1 MNSLFS
7 VPAPLRAYLA
17 SGEQRWQGSAAQRF
31 WQRWLAELRG
41 CVPVRLR
48 HRLSPQITVQNHRWP
63 IVTPTCEIQAS
74 ARHVLMLP
82 TTVVMIHHLQLPTA
96 AARAL
101 TAVVGYEL
109 DKYTPYPRDQLF
121 YVVRQDGRSAGGL
134 KITLIAV
141 LRERMHA
148 ILAECAAQGL
158 RPQRVD
164 VCSEDGT
171 PLGIDLLPE
180 SARPVNHRRGGGRR
194 RVLVGLCA
202 VLLVTLMGLWL
213 HDRQQRL
220 EGMRATVQSLKGQVA
235 QVQQLRQQL
244 TNTLGAADYLT
255 RHKAARPTMAALM
268 SELTACLPDDTWLEQ
283 LEIDADDVSFSGQ
296 SVRASA
302 LISHLKDCPSLEN
315 PQFQG
320 VIQPDADSGKE
331 RFSLHARL
339 HQEAVDAP
347 NADTP

>member
-1 MNSLFS
+1 MNSLLS
-7 VPAPLRAYLA
+7 VPAPLQAYLA
-17 SGEQRWQGSAAQRF
+17 NVERRWQGSAAQRF
-31 WQRWLAELRG
+31 WQLWLAELHG
-41 CVPVRLR
+41 CVPARLR
-48 HRLSPQITVQNHRWP
+48 HRFSTPITVQTHRWP
-63 IVTPTCEIQAS
+63 ITMSGPVVQAG
-74 ARHVLMLP
+74 ARQVLMLP
-82 TTVVMIHHLQLPTA
+82 TTLVMIHRLHLPTA
-96 AARAL
+96 AARDL

-109 DKYTPYPRDQLF
+109 DKYTPYPRDQLL
-121 YVVRQDGRSAGGL
+121 YVVRQGGRSAGRL
-134 KITLIAV
+134 QITLIAI

-158 RPQRVD
+158 TPQRVD
-164 VCSEDGT
+164 VCAADGT

-180 SARPVNHRRGGGRR
+180 SARPVSPRGAVDRR
-194 RVLVGLCA
+194 RVLVGSCA
-202 VLLVTLMGLWL
+202 ALLVTLMGLWL

-220 EGMRATVQSLKGQVA
+220 EGMRVTVQSQRGEVA
-235 QVQQLRQQL
+235 QVQHLRQQL

-268 SELTACLPDDTWLEQ
+268 SQLTACLPDDTWLEQ

-302 LISHLKDCPSLEN
+302 LINHLKHCPSLEN

-339 HQEAVDAP
+339 HREVADAP
-347 NADTP
+347 NAP

>member
-17 SGEQRWQGSAAQRF
+17 TVERRWQGSVAQRV
-31 WQRWLAELRG
+31 WQLWLAELRG
-41 CVPVRLR
+41 CVPARLR
-48 HRLSPQITVQNHRWP
+48 HRFSPHIVVQTHRWP
-63 IVTPTCEIQAS
+63 IMSPTSEIQAG

-82 TTVVMIHHLQLPTA
+82 TTVVMIHRLQLPTA
-96 AARAL
+96 AARDI

-109 DKYTPYPRDQLF
+109 DKYTPYPRDQLH
-121 YVVRQDGRSAGGL
+121 YVVRQEGRSAGGL
-134 KITLIAV
+134 QITLIAI
-141 LRERMHA
+141 LRERLNA
-148 ILAECAAQGL
+148 ILADCAAHGL
-158 RPQRVD
+158 TPQCVD
-164 VCSEDGT
+164 VCAEDGT
-171 PLGIDLLPE
+171 TLGIDLLPA
-180 SARPVNHRRGGGRR
+180 SARPMNPRAGVDRR
-194 RVLVGLCA
+194 RWLTGLCA

-220 EGMRATVQSLKGQVA
+220 EGMRATVQSQIGQVA
-235 QVQQLRQQL
+235 QVQRLRQQL

-283 LEIDADDVSFSGQ
+283 LEIDAGEVSFSGQ

-302 LISHLKDCPSLEN
+302 LIGRLKDCRSLEN

-320 VIQPDADSGKE
+320 VIQPDADSGKD

-339 HQEAVDAP
+339 HQEAADGP
-347 NADTP
+347 NAP

>member
-1 MNSLFS
+1 MNSLLS

-17 SGEQRWQGSAAQRF
+17 NVERRWQGSVAQRV
-31 WQRWLAELRG
+31 WQLWLAELRG
-41 CVPVRLR
+41 CVPARLR
-48 HRLSPQITVQNHRWP
+48 HRLSAQVLVQTHRWP
-63 IVTPTCEIQAS
+63 IATPGPEVQAG
-74 ARHVLMLP
+74 ARQVLMLP
-82 TTVVMIHHLQLPTA
+82 TPLVMIHRLQLPTA
-96 AARAL
+96 AARDL

-109 DKYTPYPRDQLF
+109 DKYTPYLRDQLF
-121 YVVRQDGRSAGGL
+121 YVVRQDGRSPGGL
-134 KITLIAV
+134 QITLIAI
-141 LRERMHA
+141 LRERMNA
-148 ILAECAAQGL
+148 ILADCAAHGL
-158 RPQRVD
+158 TPQCVD
-164 VCSEDGT
+164 VCAEDGT
-171 PLGIDLLPE
+171 PLGIDLLPD
-180 SARPVNHRRGGGRR
+180 SARPVNPRAGIDRR
-194 RVLVGLCA
+194 RMLCGLCA

-220 EGMRATVQSLKGQVA
+220 EGMRATVQSQKADVA

-268 SELTACLPDDTWLEQ
+268 SELTACLPDNTWLEQ

-302 LISHLKDCPSLEN
+302 LIGRLKDCRSLEN

-320 VIQPDADSGKE
+320 VIQPDAASGKE
-331 RFSLHARL
+331 RFALHARL
-339 HQEAVDAP
+339 HQEAADAP

>member
-1 MNSLFS
+1 MNSLLS
-7 VPAPLRAYLA
+7 VPAPLQAYLA
-17 SGEQRWQGSAAQRF
+17 NVERRWQGSAAQRF
-31 WQRWLAELRG
+31 WQLWLAELHG
-41 CVPVRLR
+41 CVPARLL
-48 HRLSPQITVQNHRWP
+48 HRFSTPITVQTHRWP
-63 IVTPTCEIQAS
+63 ITMSGPELQAG
-74 ARHVLMLP
+74 ARQVLMLP
-82 TTVVMIHHLQLPTA
+82 TTLVMIHRLHLPAA
-96 AARAL
+96 AARDL

-109 DKYTPYPRDQLF
+109 DKYTPYPRDQLL
-121 YVVRQDGRSAGGL
+121 YVVRQGGRSAGRL
-134 KITLIAV
+134 QITLIAI

-158 RPQRVD
+158 TPQRVD
-164 VCSEDGT
+164 VCAADGT

-180 SARPVNHRRGGGRR
+180 SARPVSPRGAVDRR
-194 RVLVGLCA
+194 RVLVGSCA

-220 EGMRATVQSLKGQVA
+220 EGMRVTVQSQRGEVA
-235 QVQQLRQQL
+235 QVQHLRQQL

-268 SELTACLPDDTWLEQ
+268 SQLTACLPDDTWLEQ

-302 LISHLKDCPSLEN
+302 LINHLKDCPSLEN

-339 HQEAVDAP
+339 HREVADAP
-347 NADTP
+347 NAP

>member
-1 MNSLFS
+1 MNSLLS
-7 VPAPLRAYLA
+7 VPAPLQAYLA
-17 SGEQRWQGSAAQRF
+17 NVERRWQGSVAQGV

-41 CVPVRLR
+41 CVPARWR
-48 HRLSPQITVQNHRWP
+48 HRLRPQVAVQTHRWP
-63 IVTPTCEIQAS
+63 IVTPTPEIQAS
-74 ARHVLMLP
+74 ARQVLMLP
-82 TTVVMIHHLQLPTA
+82 TTVVMIHRLQLPTA

-109 DKYTPYPRDQLF
+109 DKYTPYPRDQLL

-134 KITLIAV
+134 QITLMAI

-158 RPQRVD
+158 TPQRVD
-164 VCSEDGT
+164 VCAEDGT

-180 SARPVNHRRGGGRR
+180 SARPSNPRGGVDRR

-202 VLLVTLMGLWL
+202 VLLATLMGLWL

-244 TNTLGAADYLT
+244 SNTLGAADYLT

-302 LISHLKDCPSLEN
+302 LIGRLKDCRSLEN

-320 VIQPDADSGKE
+320 VIQPDAASGKE
-331 RFSLHARL
+331 RFALHARL
-339 HQEAVDAP
+339 HQEAAGAP

>member
-17 SGEQRWQGSAAQRF
+17 TVERRWQGSLAQRI
-31 WQRWLAELRG
+31 WQLWLTELRG
-41 CVPVRLR
+41 CVPARLR
-48 HRLSPQITVQNHRWP
+48 HRFSPQIAVQIHRWP
-63 IVTPTCEIQAS
+63 LSSSTPQMQAG
-74 ARHVLMLP
+74 ARPVLMLP
-82 TTVVMIHHLQLPTA
+82 ATLVMIHRLQLPAA
-96 AARAL
+96 AARDL

-109 DKYTPYPRDQLF
+109 DKYTPYPRDQLH
-121 YVVRQDGRSAGGL
+121 YVVRQDGRSAGWL
-134 KITLIAV
+134 QVTLIV
-141 LRERMHA
+141 IHSERLNG
-148 ILAECAAQGL
+148 ILADCSARGL
-158 RPQRVD
+158 TPQCVD
-164 VCSEDGT
+164 VCAEDGT

-180 SARPVNHRRGGGRR
+180 SARAMNPRTGVDRR
-194 RVLVGLCA
+194 RVLAGLCA

-220 EGMRATVQSLKGQVA
+220 EGMRATVQSQKSQVA
-235 QVQQLRQQL
+235 EVQQLRQQR

-283 LEIDADDVSFSGQ
+283 LEIDAGEVSLSGQ

-302 LISHLKDCPSLEN
+302 LIGRLKDCRSLEN

-320 VIQPDADSGKE
+320 VIQPDADSGKD

-339 HQEAVDAP
+339 HQEAADAP
-347 NADTP
+347 

>member
-1 MNSLFS
+1 MKSLLS
-7 VPAPLRAYLA
+7 VLAPLQAYL
-17 SGEQRWQGSAAQRF
+17 GTVQRRWRGSTAQGF
-31 WQRWLAELRG
+31 WQLWLAELCG
-41 CVPVRLR
+41 CVPARLR
-48 HRLSPQITVQNHRWP
+48 HRFRAQVPQQTHRWP
-63 IVTPTCEIQAS
+63 IAMPGPDVQAG

-82 TTVVMIHHLQLPTA
+82 TPVVMIHRLQLPTA
-96 AARAL
+96 AARDL

-109 DKYTPYPRDQLF
+109 DKYTPYPRDQLL

-134 KITLIAV
+134 QITLIAI
-141 LRERMHA
+141 LRERINA
-148 ILAECAAQGL
+148 ILAECAAHGL
-158 RPQRVD
+158 TPQSVD
-164 VCSEDGT
+164 VCAEDGT

-180 SARPVNHRRGGGRR
+180 PARPLKSRAGVDRR
-194 RVLVGLCA
+194 RVLAGSCV

-213 HDRQQRL
+213 HDRRQRL
-220 EGMRATVQSLKGQVA
+220 EDMRATVQSQKGEVA

-255 RHKAARPTMAALM
+255 RHKAAHLTMAALM

-283 LEIDADDVSFSGQ
+283 LEIDAGEVSFSGQ

-302 LISHLKDCPSLEN
+302 LINRLKDCRSLEN

-320 VIQPDADSGKE
+320 VIQPDAGSGKE

-339 HQEAVDAP
+339 HQETADEPDAHAP
-347 NADTP
+347 

>member
-1 MNSLFS
+1 MNSLLS
-7 VPAPLRAYLA
+7 VPAPLQAYLA
-17 SGEQRWQGSAAQRF
+17 NVERRWQGSTAQRF
-31 WQRWLAELRG
+31 WQLWLAELHG
-41 CVPVRLR
+41 CVPARLR
-48 HRLSPQITVQNHRWP
+48 HRFSTPITVHTHRWP
-63 IVTPTCEIQAS
+63 ITMSGPELQAG
-74 ARHVLMLP
+74 ARQVLMLP
-82 TTVVMIHHLQLPTA
+82 TTLVMIHRLHLPTA
-96 AARAL
+96 AARDL

-109 DKYTPYPRDQLF
+109 DKYTPYPRDQLL

-134 KITLIAV
+134 QITLIAI

-158 RPQRVD
+158 TPQRVD
-164 VCSEDGT
+164 VCAEDGT

-180 SARPVNHRRGGGRR
+180 SARPSNPRGGGDRR
-194 RVLVGLCA
+194 RGLVGLCA
-202 VLLVTLMGLWL
+202 LLLVTLMGLWL

-220 EGMRATVQSLKGQVA
+220 QDMRATVQSLKAEVV

-268 SELTACLPDDTWLEQ
+268 SELTACLHDDTWLEQ
-283 LEIDADDVSFSGQ
+283 LEIDADDMSFSGQ